1 MSKNLAM
8 SMEKQK
14 RGQLGVNVVE
24 RIVLQDWRG
33 RWQPIDSVND
43 DGVDGLI
50 FMESRG
56 VPTGQIVFVQVK
68 CTSKKPRSDGV
79 VAVAIKREK
88 LTMNIERWRR
98 VVGAAILVHVN
109 PVTLKAYW
117 VNLRDENAIGNTQV
131 LVPSENIFNKS
142 SRKEI
147 SKLCGTIHRD
157 LLIKKLTTKGSDFPY
172 LKEKEHIQVCARK
185 YYKKLD
191 SLALRIGGNGPVVR
205 FTKEGWGHITRFG
218 RARLTQLQSFQLLGV
233 VKEMI
238 ESTNESELR
247 EIKPETGCPVE
258 FVYLMAAISFPHRQ
272 TAVVKIIL
280 WRRQDSVNGTN
291 YSFRTI
297 YEPRRRHDVLGVR

>member
-1 MSKNLAM
+1 
-8 SMEKQK
+8 MEKQK

-56 VPTGQIVFVQVK
+56 VPTGQIVFVQIK
-68 CTSKKPRSDGV
+68 CTSKKPRSDNV
-79 VAVAIKREK
+79 VAVAIAQEK
-88 LTMNIERWRR
+88 LTMNFERWRR

-109 PVTLKAYW
+109 PETLEAHW
-117 VNLRDENAIGNTQV
+117 VNLRDEKSRGSTQV
-131 LVPSENIFNKS
+131 FVPLKNIFNKS

-157 LLIKKLTTKGSDFPY
+157 LLIKKLKTRDSDFSY
-172 LKEKEHIQVCARK
+172 LKGKEHIQVCARK

-191 SLALRIGGNGPVVR
+191 SLALHLGGNGPVVR
-205 FTKEGWGHITRFG
+205 FTKEGWDHITRFG
-218 RARLTQLQSFQLLGV
+218 RARLTQLQSFQLLGA

-247 EIKPETGCPVE
+247 EVKPENGCPVE
-258 FVYLMAAISFPHRQ
+258 LVYLVAAISFPHRQ

-280 WRRQDSVNGTN
+280 WRRNDPIKGIN